1 MKMRV
6 DRWLTTLGVCS
17 RSEGKSLIRKG
28 GVTVNGRTV
37 RAPEETAETETD
49 RLTVGGKP
57 VDGRCVRHV
66 MLHKPGGLLT
76 AARDSKQPT
85 VMDLL
90 PPAYGSIG
98 CMPVGRLDK
107 DTTGILILTCDGEMS
122 HRLLAPGRHVEKVY
136 AARVTGRLGE
146 AERQA
151 FREGIRLSD
160 FTAMPAELE
169 ILEAGAESSLAR
181 VHIAEGKFHQIKRMF
196 SAVGHEVTRLH
207 RERFGPLGLD
217 PELPEGAWREL
228 RPDELAAL
236 RAAAGMEE
244 GGRPGEPETGEA
256 ERVPR
261 EADRGTDDE

>member
-1 MKMRV
+1 
-6 DRWLTTLGVCS
+6 
-17 RSEGKSLIRKG
+17 
-28 GVTVNGRTV
+28 
-37 RAPEETAETETD
+37 
-49 RLTVGGKP
+49 
-57 VDGRCVRHV
+57 
-66 MLHKPGGLLT
+66 
-76 AARDSKQPT
+76 
-85 VMDLL
+85 
-90 PPAYGSIG
+90 
-98 CMPVGRLDK
+98 
-107 DTTGILILTCDGEMS
+107 MS

-244 GGRPGEPETGEA
+244 GGGPGEPGTGEA